1 MTGAGND
8 TRLVGKVVAV
18 TGAARGLGA
27 EIARHCA
34 RAGARVAVCDIARED
49 GRRTAAEI
57 VRAGGD
63 ARYFELDVADEGA
76 WQRALVELKD
86 AFGALHVLVNN
97 AGIIARSP
105 LATLSVADWR
115 RVIEINLTGPFIG
128 TKLTAP
134 LIRDAGGGSIINIS
148 SVAGFAGHPDCAYGA
163 SKWGLR
169 GLTKSAALNFAGW
182 GVRVNSVH
190 PSMVLTP
197 LQDTAPPGYIDA
209 AYAAIPLG
217 RPATPEEVARVV
229 VFTCLG
235 RCSLHDRVRGAG
247 GWRTDRCRYGA
258 HARPDAK
265 DACRKTRERLRG
277 ASLHVALG
285 TSLAARPVEC
295 GNVR

>member
-8 TRLVGKVVAV
+8 TRLAGKVVAV

-148 SVAGFAGHPDCAYGA
+148 SVAGFAGLARAPAA
-163 SKWGLR
+163 LR
-169 GLTKSAALNFAGW
+169 GI
-182 GVRVNSVH
+182 RVF
-190 PSMVLTP
+190 
-197 LQDTAPPGYIDA
+197 TARPPGA
-209 AYAAIPLG
+209 PRAS
-217 RPATPEEVARVV
+217 AR
-229 VFTCLG
+229 
-235 RCSLHDRVRGAG
+235 RARAQPSDRARARRSRRVRPDRRSSAHPEKIVLLEAGSG
-247 GWRTDRCRYGA
+247 GWNTGQTQRRTG
-258 HARPDAK
+258 
-265 DACRKTRERLRG
+265 
-277 ASLHVALG
+277 V
-285 TSLAARPVEC
+285 
-295 GNVR
+295 